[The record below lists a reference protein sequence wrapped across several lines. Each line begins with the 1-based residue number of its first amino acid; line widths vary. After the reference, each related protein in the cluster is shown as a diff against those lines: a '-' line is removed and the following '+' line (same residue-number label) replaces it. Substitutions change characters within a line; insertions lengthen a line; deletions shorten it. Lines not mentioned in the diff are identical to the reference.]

1 MASGKATR
9 AASMRAV
16 GASRHH
22 SSSEDTQYSDTG
34 SEPEKENAK
43 LVSIRELVARNAAK
57 DRPKLVV
64 MDQSTLQSGKS
75 GESRQS
81 AVNNQLLSRKTSGR
95 SIAASHA
102 GAVSGSV
109 TASPSSSASSSSAST
124 PRTASQRHLQMPT
137 TGGGS
142 TALNALNELLSKR
155 QPPPSQSLANEVSAA
170 SPQPTQRKR
179 RGADNAA
186 VQALLAQRNGTAMG
200 ESIKSKSAANSE
212 SRSRAVAELL
222 AKRVTPHPTS
232 PQDGGANPE
241 SDARK
246 NALAQMLSRR
256 SGSGHAPEPKAR
268 ASGSDRSAPRPA
280 PMANTEPADPKSNA
294 LAEMLAKRSGSARE
308 PKPKAPEP
316 KKMVG
321 SNAVADMFARRAQS
335 QSASKDESRKNALA
349 DMLAKRGNNGDAS
362 APKKAEKSNP
372 LAEMLAKR
380 QSPAPPSAPPAAA
393 PKKSNPLA
401 EMLARR
407 QGGGAAAETPKPTP
421 VANPLAEMMAKR
433 QAAAAPAAPA
443 APAGAPA
450 GAPAAAPAVPG
461 DEHANTP
468 LKDHPKYGSY
478 FKMLKI
484 GLSPDV
490 VKHRMQ
496 REEVDPAILD
506 CDPSKPLPAV
516 GTGGGEAKDTQDP
529 EFLEALKQYNAKVPK
544 YQQML
549 KMGLPRGAVE
559 QKMRMEGIDVAWLD
573 GPPQPKTKA
582 APTGPTEAEIAAHRE
597 KYKQYFQ
604 MLKMGLPRG
613 AVEHKMQMAG
623 IDPKELDGPIVAGG
637 GPAAASSSA
646 PRRPPAP
653 VIKKPTSIRKKIH
666 WEVKRQDTRDTTRE
680 SLWNLSIDEDSAGAM
695 PVRISKESKAML
707 EKLFV
712 KEVAAKPAAGTAAAG
727 ADGKK
732 SAAKSAKKQVM
743 YLIDMKKSQNI
754 SITLARIKLPFPE
767 LKSEILALNPTVLS
781 TAQLQSL
788 MDMWPDQ
795 QEQVAID
802 NFHGDDS
809 LIGVAEK
816 FLVEVRNIPR
826 FKEKLGCL
834 VFKQEFPTRVH
845 ELRESINLV
854 IRGVNQVCCSTALQ
868 QLFIYILQ
876 TGNLLN
882 FGTDESDAPTSVGGF
897 ALNSLVKL
905 SQTKA
910 FTGGVTF
917 LQYVVQ
923 SIELDI
929 PQLARFPQQINLIQ
943 KCSKV
948 SISSLF
954 SEKRALE
961 EGMKSLNHEA
971 QVRTICWALDADIS
985 LLTFLF
991 I

>member
-1 MASGKATR
+1 MAPMSFLSELMSSSSSSSSSGPRTMASGKATR

-75 GESRQS
+75 GESRQN

-95 SIAASHA
+95 SIASNHA

-155 QPPPSQSLANEVSAA
+155 QPSPSQPLANEVSAA

-268 ASGSDRSAPRPA
+268 PSGSDRSAPRPA
-280 PMANTEPADPKSNA
+280 PMANSEPADPKSNA
-294 LAEMLAKRSGSARE
+294 LAEMLAKRSGSAPA
-308 PKPKAPEP
+308 PKPKAPEM

-335 QSASKDESRKNALA
+335 QPASKDEPRKNALA

-401 EMLARR
+401 EMLAKR
-407 QGGGAAAETPKPTP
+407 QG
-421 VANPLAEMMAKR
+421 
-433 QAAAAPAAPA
+433 
-443 APAGAPA
+443 
-450 GAPAAAPAVPG
+450 G

-559 QKMRMEGIDVAWLD
+559 QKMRMERIDVAWLD

-854 IRGVNQVCCSTALQ
+854 IRGVNQ
-868 QLFIYILQ
+868 
-876 TGNLLN
+876 
-882 FGTDESDAPTSVGGF
+882 
-897 ALNSLVKL
+897 
-905 SQTKA
+905 
-910 FTGGVTF
+910 
-917 LQYVVQ
+917 
-923 SIELDI
+923 
-929 PQLARFPQQINLIQ
+929 
-943 KCSKV
+943 
-948 SISSLF
+948 
-954 SEKRALE
+954 
-961 EGMKSLNHEA
+961 
-971 QVRTICWALDADIS
+971 
-985 LLTFLF
+985 
-991 I
+991 